1 MYDVLVFDHRLAEHR
16 PLDSKSELARLLFG
30 YTTGNGSGSP
40 PSPTWSGSS
49 PAQARTATSRA
60 S

>member
-16 PLDSKSELARLLFG
+16 PLDSKSELARPCSA
-30 YTTGNGSGSP
+30 TPPATASGSR

-49 PAQARTATSRA
+49 PAGQGSDVQAS
-60 S
+60 